1 MSGDGMEYGVAVLL
15 DALGTKKN
23 YKRESINDIRGR
35 WNEIDDFFEHSVGTF
50 SEKLHDKG
58 YRYAILHQRPYDN
71 FQIFVPADEP
81 STEGAVINLSGTTS
95 IWWTFI
101 ELGELLIPLF
111 RKALINR
118 IFLTG
123 CICAGNTS
131 RVIEGFLVILLM
143 KLLKIM
149 KRQIG

>member
-58 YRYAILHQRPYDN
+58 RAL
-71 FQIFVPADEP
+71 QICWLWIR
-81 STEGAVINLSGTTS
+81 STLQNS
-95 IWWTFI
+95 
-101 ELGELLIPLF
+101 P
-111 RKALINR
+111 
-118 IFLTG
+118 
-123 CICAGNTS
+123 C
-131 RVIEGFLVILLM
+131 
-143 KLLKIM
+143 
-149 KRQIG
+149 